1 MYFKRYLNIF
11 KILFLHKNKILKME
25 VGDKDIYEYISNFT
39 DDKTTINMIM
49 ANRKVFDNEKFY
61 EKVMRK
67 RYPLLIEFRKE
78 NETWKAL
85 YLRMVYTLA
94 KLQEDYQI
102 PYIPTKGCNPER
114 LAISSTSDVYNE
126 SLRCAAAGGNI
137 PLIEYFLEKGATNVN
152 EASAEAGK
160 YSNLDTVKYLI
171 GKGARN
177 YEGLLTISASR
188 GKIDIT
194 RFVLDALRLKG
205 FDIEG
210 YYGRTAL
217 QNAIL
222 GGHIEVIK
230 FLIDHGITIK
240 PFNIEYA
247 ESKGKHDI
255 AQYMKQ
261 FL

>member
-1 MYFKRYLNIF
+1 
-11 KILFLHKNKILKME
+11 
-25 VGDKDIYEYISNFT
+25 
-39 DDKTTINMIM
+39 
-49 ANRKVFDNEKFY
+49 
-61 EKVMRK
+61 MRK

-114 LAISSTSDVYNE
+114 LLLSSKSDYIYNE

-177 YEGLLTISASR
+177 YEGLLANAASG
-188 GKIDIT
+188 GKIDTMQIA
-194 RFVLDALRLKG
+194 LDALRLRG

-210 YYGRTAL
+210 Y
-217 QNAIL
+217 
-222 GGHIEVIK
+222 
-230 FLIDHGITIK
+230 
-240 PFNIEYA
+240 
-247 ESKGKHDI
+247 
-255 AQYMKQ
+255 
-261 FL
+261 